1 MSSVGRGRV
10 QTPSRANAIG
20 QLGFPHLKRSCSPIT
35 GLPRF
40 HTARSL
46 AGHAAR
52 DGRYPLSRPKRLF
65 ECTAGRGRAATA
77 PTVGT
82 APCSCYCGKNGK
94 ARDFMPKWSLYRG
107 LSFNVGFACRP
118 GGERR
123 DESLSHGLD
132 HFFKPR
138 VGWPHCL
145 TDARSGSNSNRQDLR
160 PKRFL
165 YSRDRHLPGRKPDCR
180 KSVQYHARLFPRRGR
195 CGHVDGA
202 RDSFYSGSS
211 RSRDRLSLG
220 NVRRKGRVRVECRHA
235 PSREPDTIRRTGCRP

>member
-1 MSSVGRGRV
+1 MLADHGLAAFSYGPEPCRTCRSRWSISSIEAKTATRMYGREREGRNGADGRH
-10 QTPSRANAIG
+10 RAM
-20 QLGFPHLKRSCSPIT
+20 LMLLWEKWKS
-35 GLPRF
+35 PRF
-40 HTARSL
+40 HAEMEFIQGALVQRRFCL
-46 AGHAAR
+46 
-52 DGRYPLSRPKRLF
+52 
-65 ECTAGRGRAATA
+65 
-77 PTVGT
+77 PT
-82 APCSCYCGKNGK
+82 
-94 ARDFMPKWSLYRG
+94 R
-107 LSFNVGFACRP
+107 
-118 GGERR
+118 GERR

-145 TDARSGSNSNRQDLR
+145 TDARSGSNSIRQDLR